1 MNTFQILKQ
10 DHKKLSQLFNE
21 VLHTSSRSIKTR
33 ENLFEEIKSLLD
45 HHALMEEDIL
55 YPVLKDISTSHLQT
69 AESYEEHHLMK
80 IVLKELNTWQK
91 NNDDWLGKM
100 KTLKDLV
107 EHHAQEEE
115 KTLFPMAE
123 KLLKQAQLN
132 DIQDQIARYKHHYE
146 QEKAHP
152 GLWGKVYMVMN
163 NSD

>member
-1 MNTFQILKQ
+1 MNTFNSLKQ
-10 DHKKLSQLFNE
+10 DHKKLTQLFNE

-33 ENLFEEIKSLLD
+33 ENLFEEIKSLLN
-45 HHALMEEDIL
+45 HHARTEEDIL
-55 YPVLKDISTSHLQT
+55 YPILKDISTSHLQT

-80 IVLKELNTWQK
+80 TVLKELNTWQK

-115 KTLFPMAE
+115 KSLFPMAE
-123 KLLKQAQLN
+123 KLLNQTQIN
-132 DIQDQIARYKHHYE
+132 DIEEQIAQYKNSYE

-152 GLWGKVYMVMN
+152 GLWGKMYIAMK
-163 NSD
+163 SD